1 VTSCALRL
9 PGCRGEA
16 DCEHH
21 RRRKGQGGHDGPTV
35 PLCNWNCHALV
46 HANVAWAN
54 RHGLLLRTGDDPEVL
69 VTTCGLSCPI
79 DHREPS

>member
-1 VTSCALRL
+1 
-9 PGCRGEA
+9 
-16 DCEHH
+16 
-21 RRRKGQGGHDGPTV
+21 V